1 MPTEREQ
8 HLEEILSHFLKPLRN
23 IPFELLIRGLF
34 DRRVEPFD
42 RTLAGSAELLGVLK
56 SAMREVCLHVQANP
70 IIRNRPNEVGNDME
84 DPVIEQLRRAGLDAG
99 RPKTRE
105 GKGQSM
111 GYPDIEIVTDMVN
124 PAIYLEIKTF
134 NKKNRNTAQR
144 AFYLSPP
151 PSPANAKINR
161 DAHRLLA
168 GFEVVRSGDR
178 YRPVAFEVID
188 LYGLSCDVKNEIQS
202 DNRRLY
208 RPGQILCSERV
219 E

>member
-1 MPTEREQ
+1 MPTKHEK
-8 HLEEILSHFLKPLRN
+8 HLEEILSNLEPLRD

-42 RTLAGSAELLGVLK
+42 RTLAGSAELLGVLR

-84 DPVIEQLRRAGLDAG
+84 DPVIEQLRRAGLNAG

-111 GYPDIEIVTDMVN
+111 GYPDIEIVADMVK

-134 NKKNRNTAQR
+134 NKKNRNSTQR
-144 AFYLSPP
+144 SFYLSPP
-151 PSPANAKINR
+151 PSPTNAKINR
-161 DAHRLLA
+161 DAHHLLA
-168 GFEVVRSGDR
+168 GFEIVRSGDR
-178 YRPVAFEVID
+178 YHPVSFELID
-188 LYGLSCDVKNEIQS
+188 LYGLSCDVKYETLS

-208 RPGQILCSERV
+208 RPERILCSERI